1 MLPIISRTIIY
12 MFDFTSFFITMILL
26 STAFIHLENKNKD
39 LKYVKSKVD
48 GRKYLVRN
56 LPDKQQAADMIATI
70 RKNLVIL
77 AQELKKKNEGNIDV
91 ERMINNF
98 NPNNI
103 VESDKN
109 NKFTSYSINK
119 GEKTIYC
126 LRSRDDKNE
135 LVKLNTIM
143 FVALHE
149 LAHTMTKSIG
159 HTKEFWDNFRILL
172 RNAIKLKIYSRVN
185 YNKNPVK
192 YCGVEITDDPMNFD

>member
-1 MLPIISRTIIY
+1 MIN
-12 MFDFTSFFITMILL
+12 FTSFFITSILL
-26 STAFIHLENKNKD
+26 TTLYIHMENRNKD
-39 LKYVKSKVD
+39 LKYVMSKVD
-48 GRKYLVRN
+48 NRKYLVRN
-56 LPDKQQAADMIATI
+56 LPDKQEAADMIATI
-70 RKNLVIL
+70 RKNLVKL
-77 AQELKKKNEGNIDV
+77 SQELKKKNEGNIDI

-103 VESDKN
+103 VESEKN
-109 NKFTSYSINK
+109 NKYTSYSINK
-119 GEKTIYC
+119 GEKTVYC

-172 RNAIKLKIYSRVN
+172 RNAIKLGIYKRVN
-185 YNKNPVK
+185 YNEKPVK
-192 YCGVEITDDPMNFD
+192 YCGVEITDDPMNFS

>member
-1 MLPIISRTIIY
+1 
-12 MFDFTSFFITMILL
+12 MFDFTSFFITSILL
-26 STAFIHLENKNKD
+26 STVFIHLENKNKD
-39 LKYVKSKVD
+39 LEYIKSTVD

-56 LPDKQQAADMIATI
+56 LPDKVQAANMIATI
-70 RKNLVIL
+70 RGNLVKL
-77 AQELKKKNEGNIDV
+77 SQELKKKNEINIDV
-91 ERMINNF
+91 ERMVNNF

-172 RNAIKLKIYSRVN
+172 RNAIKLKIYKRIN

>member
-1 MLPIISRTIIY
+1 

-91 ERMINNF
+91 ERMITNF